1 MAVFS
6 ANVPLD
12 TPQKPAP
19 GGDLSGGASID
30 THSLGLTPNILLVS
44 FNSDFSV
51 DEQQEYTLMH
61 DSWEVYIGRFD
72 NPDRDG
78 LFLYDRT
85 AGEARIMDFSSQLLV
100 NHYQALSGLDG
111 NWDIHTGDF
120 NGSGRAQV
128 LLYDPGSG
136 DAKFLAFAPDLSLT
150 TQVNH
155 PGLRH
160 GQVLYVGHFGL
171 PSLSVMLFDPV
182 AGRSTFYAFD
192 RSLAISKQYTAP
204 SWTHGWQVLIG
215 SFLDRSACIASH
227 TCASGD
233 DVLALNRKTGQVQQ
247 FVFTFGNQYH
257 VFDNRSQS
265 FLRDSTASTPVMIT
279 VNTSS
284 FVPQVVLNTGILNDE
299 LY

>member
-1 MAVFS
+1 MFTATARFD
-6 ANVPLD
+6 A
-12 TPQKPAP
+12 PQKPVP
-19 GGDLSGGASID
+19 GEDLSGGASVD
-30 THSLGLTPNILLVS
+30 TQSLGLTPNIVLVS
-44 FNSDFSV
+44 FKRDFSI
-51 DEQQEYTLMH
+51 DKEQEYTLMH

-72 NPDRDG
+72 NPNRDG

-85 AGEARIMDFSSQLLV
+85 AGEARIMDFTGSLLV

-128 LLYDPGSG
+128 LLYDPGTG
-136 DAKFLAFAPDLSLT
+136 AAQFLAFASDLSLK
-150 TQVNH
+150 TQVSNLTML
-155 PGLRH
+155 P

-182 AGRSTFYAFD
+182 AEQSTFYAFD
-192 RSLAISKQYTAP
+192 TSLAISRQYSAP
-204 SWTHGWQVLIG
+204 SWTQHWQVLIG
-215 SFLDRSACIASH
+215 SFLDRSACIANH

-233 DVLALNRKTGQVQQ
+233 DVLALNRQTGQMEQ
-247 FVFTFGNQYH
+247 FIFTFGNQYH

-265 FLRDSTASTPVMIT
+265 FLREGAASTPVMNT
-279 VNTSS
+279 VNASS
-284 FVPQVVLNTGILNDE
+284 FESQMVLNTGILNDE